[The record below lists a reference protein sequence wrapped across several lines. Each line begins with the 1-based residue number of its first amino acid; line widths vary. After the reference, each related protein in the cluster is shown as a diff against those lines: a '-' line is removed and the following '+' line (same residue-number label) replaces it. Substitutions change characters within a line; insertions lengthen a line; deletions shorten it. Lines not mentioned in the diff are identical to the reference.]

1 MIFFHV
7 RISKAEFYLFIIVM
21 CVYVCVYVCM
31 CVSICMNSLIIK
43 QFTLKIRFPS
53 YKMETNSQTIVLFTC
68 FNRDYKWHDLNTNW
82 KEFELKLSEIK
93 DLIFQIGES
102 KPIIWCITLS
112 FVFCISVFVFILKSA
127 NGGSIGVCY
136 LLLYWIGLDWIGNPW
151 AGLS

>member
-43 QFTLKIRFPS
+43 QFTLKIRCPS
-53 YKMETNSQTIVLFTC
+53 YKMKTNCKTIVLFTF

-82 KEFELKLSEIK
+82 MEFELKLIEIK
-93 DLIFQIGES
+93 DLIFQIEES

-112 FVFCISVFVFILKSA
+112 FVFCISSICVYLK
-127 NGGSIGVCY
+127 IRK
-136 LLLYWIGLDWIGNPW
+136 WR
-151 AGLS
+151 